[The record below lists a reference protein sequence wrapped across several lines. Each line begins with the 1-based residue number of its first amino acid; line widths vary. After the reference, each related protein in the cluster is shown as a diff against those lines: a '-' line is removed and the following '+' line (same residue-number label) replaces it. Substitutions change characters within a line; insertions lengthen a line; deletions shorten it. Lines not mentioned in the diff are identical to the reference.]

1 MLSNRASEALRPMV
15 MTLRI
20 IVVALSLGVLS
31 FGMFAAVQNASKL
44 QTFGTK
50 VNYLFLAIAAPMFV
64 AGFVVPRLL
73 PKGGMRQS
81 QGAGTNDS
89 EDVAAVQAAFTAI
102 QTATIVGCAL
112 FEGAAFANLVAY
124 FMDAELVHLAISG
137 VALLCILAHFPLAS
151 RVEQQI
157 EDQLQARR
165 DDQQFKK

>member
-1 MLSNRASEALRPMV
+1 MLSDRARETLRPLV

-20 IVVALSLGVLS
+20 IVIALALGVTF
-31 FGMFAAVQNASKL
+31 FGIFAAVQNASKV

-73 PKGGMRQS
+73 PKGT
-81 QGAGTNDS
+81 GASDADDAS
-89 EDVAAVQAAFTAI
+89 AVQAAFAPI

-112 FEGAAFANLVAY
+112 FEAAAFANLTAY
-124 FMDAELVHLAISG
+124 FTDAELVHLAVG
-137 VALLCILAHFPLAS
+137 GLALFCILAHFPIAS
-151 RVEQQI
+151 RIEQQI

-165 DDQQFKK
+165 DEQQFKT